1 LTDIEASLAQA
12 AVAYG
17 GYLAREMM
25 WKYLAMRWVGEGSD
39 LWRVR
44 VDLFAEDD
52 NGVRVTTAH
61 HALQR
66 QLTSDDEAGMPGE
79 VAADQGIGIEGRP
92 VVGLL
97 FWVRADDVGLAARTA
112 VETAC
117 RAGTDS
123 GLGSELYD
131 VVVIP
136 SAAVANPNDPRY
148 PRMPD

>member
-1 LTDIEASLAQA
+1 LLVQA
-12 AVAYG
+12 AVALRWLSRLRG
-17 GYLAREMM
+17 LWNYLE
-25 WKYLAMRWVGEGSD
+25 MRWVGEGSD

-52 NGVRVTTAH
+52 NGARVTAPH

-66 QLTSDDEAGMPGE
+66 QLTSDDEVGVPGE

-112 VETAC
+112 VETANL
-117 RAGTDS
+117 AGTDS

-136 SAAVANPNDPRY
+136 SAAVANPNDPKY

>member
-1 LTDIEASLAQA
+1 
-12 AVAYG
+12 
-17 GYLAREMM
+17 
-25 WKYLAMRWVGEGSD
+25 MRWAGEGSD

-44 VDLFAEDD
+44 VDLFSDRDD
-52 NGVRVTTAH
+52 RVSKAH
-61 HALQR
+61 QALQR
-66 QLTSDDEAGMPGE
+66 LLTSGDEARLPGE
-79 VAADQGIGIEGRP
+79 VGADQGIGIEGRP

-117 RAGTDS
+117 RAGTES
-123 GLGSELYD
+123 GLGSDLYD

-136 SAAVANPNDPRY
+136 NAAVVSPDDPWY

>member
-1 LTDIEASLAQA
+1 
-12 AVAYG
+12 
-17 GYLAREMM
+17 M
-25 WKYLAMRWVGEGSD
+25 WDYLAMRWVGDGSD

-52 NGVRVTTAH
+52 SRTRVATAH
-61 HALQR
+61 RALQR
-66 QLTSDDEAGMPGE
+66 QLTSDGEAGKVGE
-79 VAADQGIGIEGRP
+79 VAADQGIGVEGRP

-97 FWVRADDVGLAARTA
+97 FWVRADDIGRAASTA
-112 VETAC
+112 VEAAC

-136 SAAVANPNDPRY
+136 SAAVASLDDPAY
-148 PRMPD
+148 PSMPD

>member
-1 LTDIEASLAQA
+1 
-12 AVAYG
+12 
-17 GYLAREMM
+17 
-25 WKYLAMRWVGEGSD
+25 
-39 LWRVR
+39 VR

-52 NGVRVTTAH
+52 NGARVTAPH

-66 QLTSDDEAGMPGE
+66 QLTSDDEVGVPAE

-112 VETAC
+112 VETASL
-117 RAGTDS
+117 AGTDS

-136 SAAVANPNDPRY
+136 SAAVANPNGPKY

>member
-1 LTDIEASLAQA
+1 
-12 AVAYG
+12 V
-17 GYLAREMM
+17 
-25 WKYLAMRWVGEGSD
+25 RWVGEGSG

-44 VDLFAEDD
+44 VDLFAEHDD
-52 NGVRVTTAH
+52 GARVRTAH
-61 HALQR
+61 QALKR
-66 QLTSDDEAGMPGE
+66 QLTFDDGEADMVGASG
-79 VAADQGIGIEGRP
+79 ADQGIGIEGRP

-97 FWVRADDVGLAARTA
+97 FWVRADDVGLAAKTA

-117 RAGTDS
+117 RAGTES

-136 SAAVANPNDPRY
+136 SAAVASPDDPAY

>member
-1 LTDIEASLAQA
+1 
-12 AVAYG
+12 
-17 GYLAREMM
+17 
-25 WKYLAMRWVGEGSD
+25 MRWAGDGSN

-44 VDLFAEDD
+44 VDLFAADAS
-52 NGVRVTTAH
+52 GARVTAAH
-61 HALQR
+61 QALKR
-66 QLTSDDEAGMPGE
+66 QLISDDEPMKPGE
-79 VAADQGIGIEGRP
+79 LAADQGIGIEGRP

-112 VETAC
+112 VEAAS
-117 RAGTDS
+117 RAGTES

-136 SAAVANPNDPRY
+136 SAAVASPSDPEY